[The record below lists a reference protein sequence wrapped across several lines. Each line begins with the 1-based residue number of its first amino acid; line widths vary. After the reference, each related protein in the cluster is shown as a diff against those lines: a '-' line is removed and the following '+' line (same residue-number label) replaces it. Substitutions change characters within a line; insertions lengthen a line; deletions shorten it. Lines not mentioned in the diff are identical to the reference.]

1 MRIES
6 LYIDGFGHFT
16 QSAFGPFDA
25 PINIF
30 YGENEAGKT
39 TLLGF
44 IRAILFGFRTPS
56 HDEFYPPFRGGRHG
70 GHIVVLDESGTRY
83 TVERFV
89 GPRGGNVTVK
99 DDAGNSQ
106 GDAKLRELLGHSSRE
121 VFENVF
127 AFGLGE
133 LQDVKS
139 LATKKCKAASTARV
153 LALPI
158 CRVSLRS

>member
-44 IRAILFGFRTPS
+44 IRAILFGFRTQS
-56 HDEFYPPFRGGRHG
+56 HDEFYHPYVANRAP
-70 GHIVVLDESGTRY
+70 S
-83 TVERFV
+83 TVEYPPNFGFTIHFHSAYEGIFEIRCK
-89 GPRGGNVTVK
+89 RQSLLI
-99 DDAGNSQ
+99 AG
-106 GDAKLRELLGHSSRE
+106 DRP
-121 VFENVF
+121 V
-127 AFGLGE
+127 
-133 LQDVKS
+133 
-139 LATKKCKAASTARV
+139 
-153 LALPI
+153 
-158 CRVSLRS
+158 